1 MILEIFISIIIGVFL
16 GIITG
21 LTPGVHINLV
31 AVLAFTAFPILSSYI
46 SPLIIAIVLISMAVA
61 HTFLDFIPSVYLGA
75 PDPDTAL
82 SVLPAHRLLLQ
93 GEGHEA
99 VQLATLGSL
108 FGLIITIILTPI
120 LILTVKNYYPI
131 IKEFIPYILASASLL
146 LILRDKN
153 RKWALVAF
161 LLSGVLGLGVLSLNL
176 KQPLFPLF
184 SGLFG
189 ISTLLISLRN
199 KVNLPLQ
206 KIEDMSLDKKEVT
219 RALGGGFIASSLT
232 GFLPGLGAAQAA
244 ILASNITGK
253 LNTRG
258 FIVLIG
264 SINTIVMVVSF
275 IALYVIDRARNG
287 VVVVVSKFIEEIT
300 MNHLIL
306 FLGSSFVV
314 GGLATFLTLYLS
326 KIFSKIIDKINYN
339 KISIFIIGF
348 IVSLVTILTGLT
360 GLFVLLVSTS
370 VGLIPLLKNTE
381 RSHLMGSLIL
391 PVILY
396 FLL

>member
-1 MILEIFISIIIGVFL
+1 
-16 GIITG
+16 
-21 LTPGVHINLV
+21 
-31 AVLAFTAFPILSSYI
+31 
-46 SPLIIAIVLISMAVA
+46 
-61 HTFLDFIPSVYLGA
+61 
-75 PDPDTAL
+75 
-82 SVLPAHRLLLQ
+82 
-93 GEGHEA
+93 
-99 VQLATLGSL
+99 
-108 FGLIITIILTPI
+108 
-120 LILTVKNYYPI
+120 
-131 IKEFIPYILASASLL
+131 
-146 LILRDKN
+146 
-153 RKWALVAF
+153 
-161 LLSGVLGLGVLSLNL
+161 
-176 KQPLFPLF
+176 
-184 SGLFG
+184 
-189 ISTLLISLRN
+189 
-199 KVNLPLQ
+199 
-206 KIEDMSLDKKEVT
+206 MSLDKKEVT
-219 RALGGGFIASSLT
+219 KALGGGFIASSLT

-300 MNHLIL
+300 LNHLIL
-306 FLGSSFVV
+306 FLGSAFVV

-326 KIFSKIIDKINYN
+326 KIFSKVIDKINYN
-339 KISIFIIGF
+339 KISIFIIAF
-348 IVSLVTILTGLT
+348 IIILVTLLTGLT